1 MSRGKLNSA
10 KVIKSGLSRRRH
22 SLSLKNVE
30 EGSKDGCG

>member
-22 SLSLKNVE
+22 SSSLKNVE